1 MSDWAGHTWIR
12 CVHSV
17 RMRRDLTEL
26 TSSKQVLENRPGV
39 SSSALVESLQPL
51 LGHCHFTHPSC
62 SGHRRFQSLDL
73 WKLPLRTEITL
84 VVCPS
89 PVKSL
94 MKILEM
100 NSKQPEKQS
109 KLLYLLFL
117 FVSSNKKHGGVMGFV
132 KGFAVFKQTV
142 VECLI
147 SPGGLVLVVFDG
159 SLLHPQT

>member
-1 MSDWAGHTWIR
+1 M
-12 CVHSV
+12 
-17 RMRRDLTEL
+17 
-26 TSSKQVLENRPGV
+26 
-39 SSSALVESLQPL
+39 
-51 LGHCHFTHPSC
+51 
-62 SGHRRFQSLDL
+62 
-73 WKLPLRTEITL
+73 TL

-132 KGFAVFKQTV
+132 KGFAVFKQTA